1 MAEVKEPDLALA
13 GLALLVIFGLLI
25 WYDHPV
31 ESARP
36 FGPYIQHQDLQTTGY
51 IYESWLWQDPFVF
64 DSISRKQE
72 SNEKEELEAQ
82 CSHQLRKL
90 PPLRD
95 KR

>member
-51 IYESWLWQDPFVF
+51 IYESCCGRTLLSLIPSVGNRNLTKKKN
-64 DSISRKQE
+64 SKLNAAIS
-72 SNEKEELEAQ
+72 
-82 CSHQLRKL
+82 
-90 PPLRD
+90 
-95 KR
+95 